1 MCLRDDRREERVIVS
16 PAAFKEINIIFF
28 FIRAPA
34 MGMSVLAHLFC
45 RISSGGEDI
54 VLSMLLK
61 ERRYKFSSFFW
72 AFWHASFCRLSPG
85 TFDSEAYGGAC
96 GLERSRCHFLLCMS
110 IRVK

>member
-28 FIRAPA
+28 FIWAPA

-61 ERRYKFSSFFW
+61 ERRYKFSSFFGR
-72 AFWHASFCRLSPG
+72 FG
-85 TFDSEAYGGAC
+85 TLHFAGYRQEHLTQRSMEELVAWSGVGVIFYCAC
-96 GLERSRCHFLLCMS
+96 G
-110 IRVK
+110 